1 MPAGGEEFSIDCPIA
16 AATDLDMGTS
26 LGLQPPISHVDEET
40 LLWIKRKLESCVSHN
55 HFNPNKTF
63 IPDRLIDVRGNQLSL
78 VLTKDFQARDAESHR
93 YIALTY
99 CWGPEPHA
107 SKQLKTTTFNI
118 SQHQQQIPET
128 FLPQVIKD
136 AITITRALSVPFLWV
151 DALCIL
157 QDDVSDWEHQCRMM
171 EQIYGNAYTAVAAV
185 SSQNCEEGFVVKT
198 NRILFPFRDE
208 SGHNR
213 VFGIYPPPYQA
224 DTQHEVRHSPW
235 FKRGWTFQERIAS
248 TRILMFSER
257 NLHFK
262 CKYFDE
268 SMGRERTTS
277 EINYG
282 ILDRVTIDS
291 GSTVAIYQE
300 WNKIIAQID
309 PEYHQFTRET
319 DFLPSIAGIAL
330 LFSKRLNDDYAAGYK
345 PWFGNLLKR
354 LKTPSPYI
362 APSWSWAS
370 RRETFWFHLYRSEL
384 LANCRPEFDS
394 LEIAVT
400 LRGESVFGEVRDAA
414 LDITTK
420 VYAGSRRITYH
431 EVSPHSSSKSA
442 VQIDGRYFAEIE
454 PDCTDLA
461 RSESTVMLI
470 GLLLISSTIR
480 RYEDAEVSS
489 LRYSDKSETLGDEE
503 DAGSDFESLSAS
515 TNGKA
520 GIRLACGTRVKYLFK
535 TLMNEGKK
543 MVHDIPG
550 AESDFPQRC
559 PPKTTPSKKPS
570 EHVFDANGDTRII
583 LSTYMAQTFE
593 WEIDKV
599 RIKQEM
605 PTKVYYKEKKQEKK
619 EGKRAESL
627 ITTSTSLGGTTNRTP
642 IDWGTTDFSTLSNV
656 RYSRVEFSDD
666 DDTDLGCTVP
676 GTNRDST
683 SIIQD
688 WNYGEKCARSLKKI
702 DFRLLVSG
710 KHLEL
715 ASSVFKKMLTGP
727 FAEGKADV
735 SGFRLIKTS
744 DWDPEAFKITL
755 TIIHGYN
762 RDVPRSLSLEM
773 LVKVAM
779 IINYYDCLESVEP
792 YTDIWL
798 EALRSELPT
807 VYGRECILCLF
818 ISWAFAKPVGFQNMT
833 ELALR
838 HSQKLIEVEDFP
850 IPAKILEAI
859 DIARQ
864 SALAEIFSAIYELL
878 DRLQEEQECSFEC
891 SSMLLGILTRELSKH
906 EILHPRNAPPFN
918 GFSIEESDLRAFD
931 LQDFQDKKIYTCS

>member
-40 LLWIKRKLESCVSHN
+40 LLWIKWKLESCVSHN

-78 VLTKDFQARDAESHR
+78 VLTKDFEARDAESHR

-118 SQHQQQIPET
+118 SQHQQQIPESS
-128 FLPQVIKD
+128 LPQVIKD

-198 NRILFPFRDE
+198 NRILFPFSDE

-248 TRILMFSER
+248 TRILMFSKR

-291 GSTVAIYQE
+291 GTTVAIYQE

-345 PWFGNLLKR
+345 PWFGNLLER

-370 RRETFWFHLYRSEL
+370 RRKTFWFHLYRPEL

-394 LEIAVT
+394 LETAVT
-400 LRGESVFGEVRDAA
+400 LRGESVLGEVRDSA

-431 EVSPHSSSKSA
+431 EAPPHSSSKST

-489 LRYSDKSETLGDEE
+489 LRCSDNSETLGDED

-520 GIRLACGTRVKYLFK
+520 GIMFACGTRVKYLSK
-535 TLMNEGKK
+535 TLTNEGKK
-543 MVHDIPG
+543 MVLDAPG
-550 AESDFPQRC
+550 SEPVSPQRGSS
-559 PPKTTPSKKPS
+559 SKKPS
-570 EHVFDANGDTRII
+570 AYVFDSNGDTRIV
-583 LSTYMAQTFE
+583 LSTSMTQTFKWDADKIWIE
-593 WEIDKV
+593 EERRKKAYLKRKKWQKNKGKTVEYSPPTPPPAPDPTFGSSTPPGATTSATSMDWASDGDEIVLECTD
-599 RIKQEM
+599 
-605 PTKVYYKEKKQEKK
+605 P
-619 EGKRAESL
+619 GPNPD
-627 ITTSTSLGGTTNRTP
+627 STSLQ
-642 IDWGTTDFSTLSNV
+642 
-656 RYSRVEFSDD
+656 
-666 DDTDLGCTVP
+666 
-676 GTNRDST
+676 
-683 SIIQD
+683 IQNWD
-688 WNYGEKCARSLKKI
+688 YGETCVPRLKKI
-702 DFRLLVSG
+702 EFRMLVSG

-715 ASSVFKKMLTGP
+715 ASPIFKTMVTGP
-727 FAEGKADV
+727 FAEGKADA
-735 SGFRLIKTS
+735 SGFRLITAS
-744 DWDPEAFKITL
+744 DWDPEAFKIVL

-779 IINYYDCLESVEP
+779 IVNYYDCHESIEL

-798 EALRSELPT
+798 EGLRSEFPKS
-807 VYGRECILCLF
+807 YGRDCVLCLF
-818 ISWAFAKPVGFQNMT
+818 VSWVFSRPIMFRDMT
-833 ELALR
+833 QLALR
-838 HSQKLIEVEDFP
+838 HSQKLIEAEDFP
-850 IPAKILEAI
+850 LPADILGK
-859 DIARQ
+859 
-864 SALAEIFSAIYELL
+864 L
-878 DRLQEEQECSFEC
+878 
-891 SSMLLGILTRELSKH
+891 
-906 EILHPRNAPPFN
+906 
-918 GFSIEESDLRAFD
+918 
-931 LQDFQDKKIYTCS
+931 